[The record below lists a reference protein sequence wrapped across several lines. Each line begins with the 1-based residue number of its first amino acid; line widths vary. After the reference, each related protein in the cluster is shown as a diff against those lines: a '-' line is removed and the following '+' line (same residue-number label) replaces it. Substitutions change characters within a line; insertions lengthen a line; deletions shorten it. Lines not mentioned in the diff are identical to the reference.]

1 MIRKPAPLRRG
12 DVIGVVAPAGAVDEA
27 SLDAGIGVL
36 ENAGFRV
43 RLGAAV
49 RKKFGFLAGTDAERA
64 ADVHDM
70 FCDPGV
76 KAIIAARGGYGSGRL
91 LPLLDPTVFRA
102 HAKIFIGHSDISFL
116 LNDLVQRAGV
126 VAFHGPLIT
135 GLHQRPDATEHLL
148 TMLTTERIGWHEAA
162 QEVVQP
168 GMAEG
173 PLAGGC
179 LSVIVAT
186 LGTPYAL
193 QPRGCLLFLEDV
205 NEKPYR
211 VDRMLTQLRQAG
223 TLDEV
228 AGVIFGE
235 MSGCVAA
242 ESERVSVRDVI
253 AQAFADAP
261 YPVAFGLP
269 SGHGAGTLTLP
280 LGVRARLAGE
290 RLMLLESPVAEEC

>member
-27 SLDAGIGVL
+27 SLDAGVRVL

-49 RKKFGFLAGTDAERA
+49 RKKFGFLAGTDAERV
-64 ADVHDM
+64 ADMHEM
-70 FCDPGV
+70 FRAPDV
-76 KAIIAARGGYGSGRL
+76 NAIIAARGGYGSGRL
-91 LPLLDPTVFRA
+91 LPLLDPDVIRA
-102 HAKIFIGHSDISFL
+102 HPKIFVGHSDISFL
-116 LNDLVQRAGV
+116 LNDLVQRAGI

-135 GLHQRPDATEHLL
+135 GLQQRPDAAQHLL
-148 TMLTTERIGWHEAA
+148 TMLTAERIGWHEAA
-162 QEVVQP
+162 QDVVQP

-193 QPRGCLLFLEDV
+193 QPQGGLLFLEDV

-211 VDRMLTQLRQAG
+211 IDRMLTQLRQAG
-223 TLDEV
+223 TFDGV

-235 MSGCVAA
+235 MSGCAA
-242 ESERVSVRDVI
+242 NENERVSVRDVI

-269 SGHGAGTLTLP
+269 SGHGTGTLTLP
-280 LGVRARLAGE
+280 LGIRARLAGE
-290 RLMLLESPVAEEC
+290 RLMLLESPVAEE

>member
-12 DVIGVVAPAGAVDEA
+12 DGIGVVAPAGAVDEA
-27 SLDAGIGVL
+27 SLEAGVRVL
-36 ENAGFRV
+36 DNAGFRV
-43 RLGAAV
+43 RVGAAV
-49 RKKFGFLAGTDAERA
+49 RKKSGFLAGSDGERA
-64 ADVHDM
+64 ADLHDM
-70 FCDPGV
+70 FCDPEV

-91 LPLLDPTVFRA
+91 LPLLDPAAVRK
-102 HAKIFIGHSDISFL
+102 HPKIFVGHSDITFL
-116 LNDLVQRAGV
+116 LNDFVQRAGLV
-126 VAFHGPLIT
+126 TFHGPLIT
-135 GLHQRPDATEHLL
+135 GLQQRPEATEHLL
-148 TMLTTERIGWHEAA
+148 TMLTGERIGWHEAA
-162 QEVVQP
+162 QDVVQP
-168 GMAEG
+168 GTAEG

-186 LGTPYAL
+186 LGTPYTV
-193 QPRGCLLFLEDV
+193 QTDGCLLFLEDV

-211 VDRMLTQLRQAG
+211 IDRMLTQMRQAG
-223 TLDEV
+223 ALDHV

-242 ESERVSVRDVI
+242 EYERVSVRDVI
-253 AQAFADAP
+253 AEAFADVP

-290 RLMLLESPVAEEC
+290 RLTLLESPVAEQC